1 MNKQTF
7 LQLLKERILILDG
20 GMGTMIQGFGL
31 KEEDYRGERF
41 ADFPGQLK
49 GNNDL
54 LCLTR
59 PDVIASIH
67 RQYLEAGADI
77 FATNTFNANAVSMED
92 YGMQA
97 YVREMNL
104 AAASL
109 AREVADTF
117 MAAHPERKVF
127 VAGSIGPM
135 NKTASMSPDVSDPA
149 YRAVT
154 YADIFIAYK
163 EQAEALVDG
172 GVDILLFETVFDTL
186 NVKAGLEAAMAV
198 LEEKGKDLP
207 VMLSLT
213 LSAQGGRT
221 FSGQTLDAVLAS
233 VQHIPLVS
241 IGLNCSFGAA
251 DMKPYLQELAR
262 RAPYYISAY
271 PNAGLPNSFGGYDET
286 PEKMAAHVKP
296 FIEEGLV
303 NIIGGCCGTTPGH
316 IACYPTL
323 VKGAKPHVPA
333 ARSES
338 LWLSG
343 LELLEV
349 KPENNFVNIGE
360 RCNVAGS
367 RKFLRLIKEGKY
379 EEALAIARKQVED
392 GAQVIDINMDD
403 GMLDAAKEMTTFLN
417 LIASEPD
424 IARVPVMIDSSKW
437 EVIERGLMCVQGKSI
452 VNSISLKE
460 GEEAFLH
467 HAARIRRL
475 GAATV
480 VMAFD
485 ETGQADTYER
495 KIEICERAYRLL
507 TEKIGFPPQDIIFD
521 PNVLA
526 IATGME
532 EHNGYGLAFIRAV
545 EWIKRHLPGAKVSGG
560 VSNLS
565 FAFRG
570 NNYVREVIHSVF
582 LYHAIAKGMDMG
594 IVNPSS
600 SVIYEDIEPAF
611 RNLVEDVVLARRPE
625 AAEELIAYAE
635 RLQAT
640 ASASASGEEKHREA
654 WRDAPLAERLE
665 YALVKGIGDYLE
677 TDLQEALSA
686 YPHAVHIIDGP
697 LMSGMN
703 KVGQLF
709 GAGQMF
715 LPQVVKTARTMK
727 KAVAI
732 LQPAIEAEKKVAG
745 STKAGKVLFAT
756 VKGDVHDI
764 GKNIV
769 SIVLAC
775 NNYEVIDLG
784 VMVPAEVIVRK
795 ALEEKPDLVCLSG
808 LITPSLEEM
817 AHVVSEMQKA
827 GLTIP
832 VMVGGATT
840 SKLHTAVKIAP
851 HYSCPVIHVLDASQ
865 NPLIAS
871 KLLNPATR
879 EAYIAGLEREY
890 AALRE
895 SMQQKKEVLVSLDE
909 ARSRRPAIDWAQY
922 MPPVPARSGI
932 QVLPFIP
939 LETIIPYIHWT
950 FFFAAWR
957 LNGRFAE
964 ITRIHGCDACRA
976 SWLAGIPE
984 ADRSKA
990 AEAMQLYKDAVKLLD
1005 RLVEMKAEYCK
1016 AVYGLFPANSR
1027 GDDLVIRR
1035 VAGAGSTA
1043 GSLAAGE
1050 RVAEQ
1055 TALSGIS
1062 PAQTDADVEIVIST
1076 LRQQVQKEEGIYKS
1090 LADYLKPASEG
1101 GTDYIG
1107 AFVVTAGAGAE
1118 YLQQK
1123 FEAEGDTYSAMLL
1136 QTLTDRL
1143 AEATAEYL
1151 HEKIR
1156 KEDWG
1161 YAPNENLSVDDL
1173 FRVRYR
1179 GIRPAIGYP
1188 SLPDQRQNFI
1198 LDRLLG
1204 MDRIGVSLTENGAMY
1219 PTASVSGL
1227 YLAHPDASY
1236 FMVGTIDD
1244 QQVGD
1249 YARRRNLPE
1258 AEVRRLLNKNV
1269 IS

>member
-7 LQLLKERILILDG
+7 LQLLNERVLILDG

-54 LCLTR
+54 LCITR

-97 YVREMNL
+97 YVREINL
-104 AAASL
+104 AAGRL
-109 AREVADTF
+109 GRKVADTF
-117 MAAHPERKVF
+117 RAAHPERTVF

-154 YADIFIAYK
+154 YTDIFTAYK
-163 EQAEALVDG
+163 EQVEALVDG
-172 GVDILLFETVFDTL
+172 GVDLLLFETVFDTL
-186 NVKAGLEAAMAV
+186 NVKAGLEAAAVV

-221 FSGQTLDAVLAS
+221 FSGQTLEAVLAS
-233 VQHIPLVS
+233 VQHTPVVS

-296 FIEEGLV
+296 FIDEGLV
-303 NIIGGCCGTTPGH
+303 NIIGGCCGTTPEH
-316 IACYPTL
+316 IARYPEL
-323 VKGAKPHVPA
+323 VKGARPHVPA
-333 ARSES
+333 ARPES

-460 GEEAFLH
+460 GEEPFLQ

-475 GAATV
+475 GAAAV

-485 ETGQADTYER
+485 EAGQADTYER
-495 KIEICERAYRLL
+495 KIEICGRAYRLL
-507 TEKIGFPPQDIIFD
+507 TERVGFPPEDIIFD

-545 EWIKRHLPGAKVSGG
+545 EWIKRNLPGAKVSGG

-565 FAFRG
+565 FSFRG
-570 NNYVREVIHSVF
+570 NNQVREVIHSVF

-600 SVIYEDIEPAF
+600 SVIYEDIEPGF

-625 AAEELIAYAE
+625 AADELIAYAE
-635 RLQAT
+635 QLHGA
-640 ASASASGEEKHREA
+640 ASGGGEEKQQEA
-654 WRDAPLAERLE
+654 WRAAPLAERLE

-677 TDLQEALSA
+677 ADLQEALA
-686 YPHAVHIIDGP
+686 VYPHAVDIIDGP

-703 KVGQLF
+703 KVGELF

-727 KAVAI
+727 KAVAV
-732 LQPAIEAEKKVAG
+732 LQPAIEAQKKESGAN
-745 STKAGKVLFAT
+745 KAGKVIFAT

-784 VMVPAEVIVRK
+784 VMVPAEVIVRR
-795 ALEEKPDLVCLSG
+795 AMEEKPDLVCLSG

-817 AHVVSEMQKA
+817 AHVVAEMQKA

-851 HYSCPVIHVLDASQ
+851 HYDYPVIHVLDASQ

-871 KLLNPATR
+871 KLLNPETR
-879 EAYIAGLEREY
+879 DAYLAGLDREY

-895 SMQQKKEVLVSLDE
+895 SMQRKKEVLVSLEE
-909 ARSRRPAIDWAQY
+909 ARAHRPAIDWAPY
-922 MPPVPARSGI
+922 MPPVPARRGI
-932 QVLPFIP
+932 QVLPSIP

-950 FFFAAWR
+950 FFFAAWK

-1016 AVYGLFPANSR
+1016 AVYGFFPANSR
-1027 GDDLVIRR
+1027 GDDLVIRP
-1035 VAGAGSTA
+1035 VSE
-1043 GSLAAGE
+1043 GE
-1050 RVAEQ
+1050 
-1055 TALSGIS
+1055 SGEG
-1062 PAQTDADVEIVIST
+1062 EIVIPT
-1076 LRQQVQKEEGIYKS
+1076 LRQQVKKEKAVYKS
-1090 LADYLKPASEG
+1090 LADYILPESEG
-1101 GTDYIG
+1101 RTDYIG
-1107 AFVVTAGAGAE
+1107 AFVVTAGAGAD
-1118 YLQQK
+1118 YLKQK

-1161 YAPNENLSVDDL
+1161 YAAGEKLSVEDL
-1173 FRVRYR
+1173 FRVKYR
-1179 GIRPAIGYP
+1179 GIRPAVGYP

-1198 LDRLLG
+1198 LDRLLE
-1204 MDRIGVSLTENGAMY
+1204 MNRIGVSLTENGAMY

-1227 YLAHPDASY
+1227 YLAHPGADY
-1236 FMVGTIDD
+1236 FMIGTIDET
-1244 QQVGD
+1244 QLRD
-1249 YARRRNLPE
+1249 YARRRELPE
-1258 AEVRRLLNKNV
+1258 AEVRRLLNKN
-1269 IS
+1269 IMN

>member
-7 LQLLKERILILDG
+7 LQLLNERILILDG

-59 PDVIASIH
+59 PDIIASIH

-97 YVREMNL
+97 YVGEINR
-104 AAASL
+104 AAARL
-109 AREVADTF
+109 GREVADTF
-117 MAAHPERKVF
+117 KAEHPDRLVF

-154 YADIFIAYK
+154 YTDIFAAYK
-163 EQAEALVDG
+163 EQIEALVEG

-186 NVKAGLEAAMAV
+186 NVKAGLDAATEV
-198 LEEKGKDLP
+198 LAEKGKDLP

-221 FSGQTLDAVLAS
+221 FSGQTLEAVLAS
-233 VQHIPLVS
+233 VQHAPLVS

-286 PEKMAAHVKP
+286 PEKMAAHVRP
-296 FIEEGLV
+296 FVEEGLV
-303 NIIGGCCGTTPGH
+303 NILGGCCGTTPEH
-316 IACYPTL
+316 IARYPEL

-333 ARSES
+333 PRAES

-379 EEALAIARKQVED
+379 EEALAIARTQVEN

-403 GMLDAAKEMTTFLN
+403 GLLDAAKEMTTFLN

-437 EVIERGLMCVQGKSI
+437 EVIEGGLMCVQGKSI

-460 GEEAFLH
+460 GEELFLQR
-467 HAARIRRL
+467 AARIRRL

-485 ETGQADTYER
+485 EKGQADTYER
-495 KIEICERAYRLL
+495 KIEVCARAYRLL
-507 TEKIGFPPQDIIFD
+507 TEKVGFPAHDIIFD

-545 EWIKRHLPGAKVSGG
+545 EWIKRNLPGAKVSGG

-565 FAFRG
+565 FSFRG

-594 IVNPSS
+594 IVNPAS
-600 SVIYEDIEPAF
+600 SVIYEDIEPDF
-611 RNLVEDVVLARRPE
+611 RKLVEDVVLARRPE
-625 AAEELIAYAE
+625 AAEELITYAQQLHRE
-635 RLQAT
+635 
-640 ASASASGEEKHREA
+640 ASGAGEEKQQEVWRE
-654 WRDAPLAERLE
+654 APLAERLE

-677 TDLQEALSA
+677 TDLQEALTV
-686 YPHAVHIIDGP
+686 YPHAVDIIDGP

-703 KVGQLF
+703 KVGELF
-709 GAGQMF
+709 GAGKMF

-727 KAVAI
+727 KAVAV
-732 LQPAIEAEKKVAG
+732 LQPAIEAEKKESGAA
-745 STKAGKVLFAT
+745 KAGKVLFAT

-784 VMVPAEVIVRK
+784 VMVPAEVIVRR
-795 ALEEKPDLVCLSG
+795 AIEEKPDLVCLSG

-817 AHVVSEMQKA
+817 VHVVSEMKKA

-851 HYSCPVIHVLDASQ
+851 HYDYPVIHVLDASQ

-879 EAYIAGLEREY
+879 QAYIADLGREY

-895 SMQQKKEVLVSLDE
+895 SMQQKKQALVSLEE
-909 ARSRRPAIDWAQY
+909 ARRCRPAIDWAAY
-922 MPPVPARSGI
+922 TPPVPRELGVR
-932 QVLPFIP
+932 VLPFIP

-950 FFFAAWR
+950 FFFTAWR
-957 LNGRFAE
+957 LNGRFSE

-976 SWLAGIPE
+976 SWLAGFPQ
-984 ADRSKA
+984 ADRQKA
-990 AEAMQLYKDAVKLLD
+990 AEAMQLYKDAVKLLE

-1016 AVYGLFPANSR
+1016 AVYGFFPANSR
-1027 GDDLVIRR
+1027 GDDLVVRR
-1035 VAGAGSTA
+1035 PRAGAQC
-1043 GSLAAGE
+1043 GE
-1050 RVAEQ
+1050 
-1055 TALSGIS
+1055 
-1062 PAQTDADVEIVIST
+1062 EIVFPT
-1076 LRQQVQKEEGIYKS
+1076 LRQQAEKNAGVYKC
-1090 LADYLKPASEG
+1090 LADYVMPASEG
-1101 GTDYIG
+1101 RTDYLG

-1118 YLQQK
+1118 YLKQK
-1123 FEAEGDTYSAMLL
+1123 FETEGDTYSVMLL

-1156 KEDWG
+1156 KNDWG
-1161 YAPNENLSVDDL
+1161 YAADEEFSADEL
-1173 FRVRYR
+1173 FRVKYR

-1188 SLPDQRQNFI
+1188 SLPDQRQNFTLHHL
-1198 LDRLLG
+1198 LD
-1204 MDRIGVSLTENGAMY
+1204 MERIGVSLTENGAMY

-1227 YLAHPDASY
+1227 YLAHPAAEY
-1236 FMVGTIDD
+1236 FMVGAIDEE
-1244 QQVGD
+1244 QLRD

-1258 AEVRRLLNKNV
+1258 EEVRRLLNKN
-1269 IS
+1269 ITG